1 LKKVVDV
8 CVACF
13 SAWMARAYL
22 VVRARLFDGQRT
34 PFVEIFE
41 SSQCHCCNETMCVAN
56 NCLDRHQ

>member
-1 LKKVVDV
+1 V